1 MYHLIIDAFVTQVLN
16 RSKQRPIRRIVN
28 IWFRTDS
35 NDAIAINAVVI
46 AMIEVIVIVVPV
58 LNALKREVLIPS
70 FLFRSLVVRSMSV
83 STE

>member
-28 IWFRTDS
+28 IWFRTD
-35 NDAIAINAVVI
+35 AVAINAVVI